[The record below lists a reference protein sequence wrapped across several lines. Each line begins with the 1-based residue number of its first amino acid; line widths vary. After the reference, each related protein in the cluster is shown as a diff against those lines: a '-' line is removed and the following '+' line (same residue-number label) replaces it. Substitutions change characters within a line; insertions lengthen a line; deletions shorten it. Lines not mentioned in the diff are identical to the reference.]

1 MNGISYRRVGGDVWS
16 SISSSRMGDG
26 GICDWGVVIS
36 DLNISQKKQYINKY
50 SSQDFSEF
58 DHAVMLPNYLS
69 SCVKFW

>member
-50 SSQDFSEF
+50 SSQDF
-58 DHAVMLPNYLS
+58 
-69 SCVKFW
+69 